1 MNPFA
6 RLRDLDTFQRHVVAA
21 SFLGWTLDAF
31 DFFLL
36 VMMLPTLAHTFAVG
50 VPAVAVAI
58 TLTLAM
64 RPLGALVFGRL
75 ADRYGRRPVLMA
87 DIILFSV
94 LATLAAASTSL
105 AMLLVLRA
113 LFGIAMGGEWGLGA
127 ALTMESI
134 PAEAR
139 GVVSGLL
146 QEGYAF
152 GYLLAAAAYFGLFA
166 WIGWRGMFLLGLLPA
181 LLVLYVRRHVPESP
195 VWSARRERVGR
206 RPSGGWRKLAPR
218 FLFLVLLMTAFNFF
232 SHGSQDLYPTFLQQ
246 QRHFSVQQTGLLTM
260 VLNVGAILGGLFFG
274 AASERIGRRRAI
286 VIAALLALPAIPLWV
301 WAPTPL
307 LLGVG
312 AFALQ
317 FMVQGA
323 WGVVPA
329 HINELSPDGVRG
341 TLPGFAYQTGNLIA
355 ASTAPL
361 LSMLALRQHGDYAG
375 VLAIFVA
382 GIALLVAAI
391 TALGPEARGSRF
403 GSGTGA

>member
-1 MNPFA
+1 
-6 RLRDLDTFQRHVVAA
+6 
-21 SFLGWTLDAF
+21 
-31 DFFLL
+31 
-36 VMMLPTLAHTFAVG
+36 
-50 VPAVAVAI
+50 
-58 TLTLAM
+58 
-64 RPLGALVFGRL
+64 
-75 ADRYGRRPVLMA
+75 
-87 DIILFSV
+87 
-94 LATLAAASTSL
+94 
-105 AMLLVLRA
+105 
-113 LFGIAMGGEWGLGA
+113 
-127 ALTMESI
+127 
-134 PAEAR
+134 
-139 GVVSGLL
+139 VVSGLL

-195 VWSARRERVGR
+195 VWSAHRGRVGT
-206 RPSGGWRKLAPR
+206 RPSGGWRRLAPR

-329 HINELSPDGVRG
+329 HINELSPEGVRG

-382 GIALLVAAI
+382 GIALLVAVI
-391 TALGPEARGSRF
+391 TALGPEARGTRF
-403 GSGTGA
+403 GPGTRA

>member
-1 MNPFA
+1 MNPVA

-64 RPLGALVFGRL
+64 RPLGALIFGRL

-391 TALGPEARGSRF
+391 TALGPEARGTRF